1 MVEMG
6 PTILTF
12 ALSLVLSAPQF
23 TLRDTDGVVHRQN
36 DWAKSRAV
44 VIFFTTADCPLSN
57 NYVPEMN
64 RIQKAYADRNVSFYA
79 VQTETTIS
87 DVEVRRHAKDFGFA
101 FPVLF
106 DPQQTL
112 VRMAGAT
119 VTPEVA
125 VLSATGE
132 VLYLGRIDNRIEDFD
147 KRRTV
152 TTEFDLKD
160 ALGAILAGK
169 AVARPRTT
177 AVGCG
182 INRVN
187 TQTTP

>member
-1 MVEMG
+1 MTQ
-6 PTILTF
+6 TILTF
-12 ALSLVLSAPQF
+12 ALSLVLAVPQF
-23 TLRDTDGVVHRQN
+23 TLRDTDGVVHRQT

-44 VIFFTTADCPLSN
+44 VVFFTTTDCPLGN
-57 NYVPEMN
+57 NYIPEMN
-64 RIQKAYADRNVSFYA
+64 RIQKAYADRNGSFYA
-79 VQTETTIS
+79 VQTDTSIS

-160 ALGAILAGK
+160 ALDAILAGK

-182 INRVN
+182 INMIN
-187 TQTTP
+187 TETKR